1 MTNYSKSFK
10 NHVWHFWGNFWTLND
25 DVVTLT
31 VSTNSTSKTFVL
43 LLRIHW
49 RFKRFKKQAAKVY
62 ASDKIDDTKNAV
74 FFLLQAPTHHSFT
87 FNSDSYMSWS
97 TRFVSLK
104 RCVGFS
110 IFDFISFLLKFIFLF
125 NKIRE
130 LITPFKIKIIEKPHI
145 V

>member
-1 MTNYSKSFK
+1 M
-10 NHVWHFWGNFWTLND
+10 
-25 DVVTLT
+25 
-31 VSTNSTSKTFVL
+31 
-43 LLRIHW
+43 
-49 RFKRFKKQAAKVY
+49 Y

-87 FNSDSYMSWS
+87 FNCDSYMSWS

-104 RCVGFS
+104 PCVGFS

-125 NKIRE
+125 KKIRE